1 MKTRLISATLGALLL
16 TGSSMAMADRDGD
29 RRGDWRGGNRGDDVR
44 QHRDVRVVHDVR
56 RDRDRRPHY
65 RHHPQA
71 RWHGHHKPRWH
82 GHYKPYW
89 HRGYAP
95 SRYSYYAPYRYDDR
109 GAVTIILRS
118 TIR

>member
-16 TGSSMAMADRDGD
+16 TGSTMAMADRDGD
-29 RRGDWRGGNRGDDVR
+29 RRGDWRVRDRGADLRGHDAR
-44 QHRDVRVVHDVR
+44 HHRDARIVHDVR
-56 RDRDRRPHY
+56 RDWHPRPHY
-65 RHHPQA
+65 RHHPHA
-71 RWHGHHKPRWH
+71 RWHGHH
-82 GHYKPYW
+82 KPYW